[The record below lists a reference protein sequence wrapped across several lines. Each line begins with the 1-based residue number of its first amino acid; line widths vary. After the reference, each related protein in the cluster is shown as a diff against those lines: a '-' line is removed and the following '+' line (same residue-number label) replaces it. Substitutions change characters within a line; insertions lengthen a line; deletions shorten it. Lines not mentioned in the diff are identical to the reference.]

1 MAMVKVIVPDTDFR
15 ADDEARTFWS
25 GTRGWFCVVRCQLGT
40 EMAYS
45 VILSAIG
52 RQLRRD
58 VGVEEAKQVFR
69 DMADTMDEAA
79 KADLDDD

>member
-15 ADDEARTFWS
+15 ADDDARTFWS
-25 GTRGWFCVVRCQLGT
+25 GTRGWFYCVRHVVGT

-45 VILSAIG
+45 VILSAIA

-58 VGVEEAKQVFR
+58 FGIEEAKQVFR